1 MSEKKIKIGISQGN
15 PNGIASELVLKT
27 FDNQAMYEMCT
38 PVVYGSAK
46 ILAFYR
52 KMMELPLV
60 NISNMREGDM
70 PGNARLNVVNVVS
83 EEFLVEAGRLTDE
96 SVRAADESLKKA
108 CEDLKSGFVDAL
120 VTLPAASKDAAE
132 VLFPEQK
139 DEALKIVVQDTLRI
153 ALATDAVPLSEVSR
167 SLSIEKLVERIKA
180 LHSALVHDFTITSP
194 RIAVLALNP
203 QTGQEEAD
211 IIRPAIQKATS
222 EGVFCFGPYVADEFF
237 GTDAPKK
244 YDAILAMYH
253 DQGLAAFQSMTAGH
267 GAVYIANLP
276 FVITAPAQG
285 LCREKAGKNAG
296 DPDAFR
302 QALYMATE
310 LFQNRQFDRE
320 INKNPLKKQ
329 YFERGSDNEKL
340 DLTKD

>member
-1 MSEKKIKIGISQGN
+1 MSEKKIKVGISQGN

-46 ILAFYR
+46 ILAIHR

-60 NISNMREGDM
+60 NISNMREGDV
-70 PGNARLNVVNVVS
+70 PGNGRLNVVNVVP
-83 EEFLVEAGRLTDE
+83 EDFLVEAGRLTDE
-96 SVRAADESLKKA
+96 SVRAADESLKRA
-108 CEDLKSGFVDAL
+108 CEDLKNGFVDAL
-120 VTLPAASKDAAE
+120 ITLPATSQDAAE

-139 DEALKIVVQDTLRI
+139 DEALKIVLQDTLRI

-167 SLSIEKLVERIKA
+167 LLSLEKLFERIKA
-180 LHSALVHDFTITSP
+180 LQSALVHDFLITSP

-203 QTGQEEAD
+203 QAGQEEAD

-222 EGVFCFGPYVADEFF
+222 GGVFCFGPFVADEFF

-253 DQGLAAFQSMTAGH
+253 DQGMSAFQSMTAGH
-267 GAVYIANLP
+267 GSIYTANLP
-276 FVITAPAQG
+276 FVVTAPAQG
-285 LCREKAGKNAG
+285 LCREKAGKNVC
-296 DPDAFR
+296 DPEAFR
-302 QALYMATE
+302 QAIYMAVK
-310 LFQNRQFDRE
+310 LFQNRQLDRE

-340 DLTKD
+340 DLTKE